1 MDWKLI
7 FDLVVALLIVGFFLT
22 IAPYIFGAV
31 VIGAVALVSWII
43 ELFTGRSK

>member
-7 FDLVVALLIVGFFLT
+7 CDLVVALLIVGFFLT

-31 VIGAVALVSWII
+31 VIGIVALVSWII
-43 ELFTGRSK
+43 ELFTGRSE